1 MADRLRDELLGLI
14 PEEKREHASNIIDSI
29 VASTAEKPAEVFI
42 GVDEVEKRHML
53 TESAEMLE
61 CRKNMMFHQPYYR
74 VIANPG
80 SAYNGTSLYQAMK
93 WWCDWQE
100 RRKNEK
106 DKDAIKKNDT
116 IASLIELVITLP
128 MEAFGD
134 ADYLLDLGMAII
146 KEKNKYYKRLEVLAS
161 SIGKIPEGKKE
172 EELNAAYVDGLNTLG
187 TVITAAQT
195 INDLKAN
202 EAE

>member
-1 MADRLRDELLGLI
+1 MERLKEELLGLI
-14 PEEKREHASNIIDSI
+14 PEKDREHAANIVDSI
-29 VASTAEKPAEVFI
+29 IASTAEKPAEFFI
-42 GVDEVEKRHML
+42 GVDEVEKRHRL

-80 SAYNGTSLYQAMK
+80 GAADGTSLYQAMK
-93 WWCDWQE
+93 WWCDWQDRRQYE
-100 RRKNEK
+100 R
-106 DKDAIKKNDT
+106 DKDAVRKNDT
-116 IASLIELVITLP
+116 VASLIELILTLP

-146 KEKNKYYKRLEVLAS
+146 KEKNKYYKRIEVLAS
-161 SIGKIPEGKKE
+161 SLGKIPEGKKE